1 MSATM
6 VTSVLVGFVEGSAK
20 NQHRPGF
27 TSPGRRPWQKICE
40 NPNTGLM
47 PAGVWWTPIDRPAV
61 ETNAARG
68 APVGETPIM
77 SVALPVPDEGVTV
90 IHGGASNDQAHAG
103 EVVSETDLVPP
114 APSNLKL
121 TGLAA

>member
-1 MSATM
+1 
-6 VTSVLVGFVEGSAK
+6 
-20 NQHRPGF
+20 
-27 TSPGRRPWQKICE
+27 
-40 NPNTGLM
+40 M

-103 EVVSETDLVPP
+103 LVVSETDWVPAISP
-114 APSNLKL
+114 NFRR